1 MVLRNSN
8 DSMHDRAKVRGV
20 SRGRANK
27 KRRPSGSSIARAS
40 KNLAGTIAK
49 VAGFTGLSIGVVL
62 GGAAAWD
69 WATTSPSFALEAIDV
84 DGNARATRDSIV
96 HLSGLVEGQNLL
108 SLDAKAIE
116 RMIEAHPWV
125 KNANVTRTFP
135 RSLSIEIE
143 EHEPVALVALG
154 HLYYADAT
162 GAIVKRYAPGE
173 NEHLPIVTGLS
184 REEIETDDGD
194 AKAKLVS
201 AIDFVAELKQIMKKE
216 TPKLA
221 EVHLDPAIG
230 LSFVLSD
237 EDQTVIVGHAPYTTS
252 IERYVKVRA
261 ALAEKGVRASRIVI
275 GGDRRPDRAVARLSH
290 EEQANR
296 SSMTDETLGPALV
309 SLE

>member
-40 KNLAGTIAK
+40 KSAARTIGKIA
-49 VAGFTGLSIGVVL
+49 AFTGLSIGIVL
-62 GGAAAWD
+62 GGAATWD
-69 WATTSPSFALEAIDV
+69 WATTSPSFALATITIE
-84 DGNARATRDSIV
+84 GNSRATRDSIV
-96 HLSGLVEGQNLL
+96 HLSGVIEGQNLL
-108 SLDAKAIE
+108 VLDASAIE

-125 KNANVTRTFP
+125 KNANVTRAFP

-154 HLYYADAT
+154 HLYYADST

-173 NEHLPIVTGLS
+173 NEKLPIITGLS
-184 REEIETDDGD
+184 REDIETDDGE

-201 AIDFVAELKQIMKKE
+201 AIDFVAELKLIMKKE
-216 TPKLA
+216 MPSLA

-230 LSFVLSD
+230 LSFVLSE

-275 GGDRRPDRAVARLSH
+275 GGDRRPDRAIARLSQ
-290 EEQANR
+290 EEQAK
-296 SSMTDETLGPALV
+296 SSMKDEQLGPALV